1 MGINMKIQ
9 NAGIY
14 SNKTKDANY
23 EGALGLA
30 AQLRARSIRVSF
42 DADCLPDGE
51 NDVIDYTRID
61 CLFVLGGDGTLLRA
75 TAKASQ
81 CGVPM
86 LGINLGRLG
95 FLTEVELGGTQK
107 ALDDMVSGQCYIEE
121 RLMLRCAVMNGQKA
135 VLTADALNDAAVMK
149 KDVSR
154 TIHIELF
161 INGALADSV
170 SCDGM
175 LISTPT
181 GSTAY
186 SLSAGGPIVSPCLRC
201 MLATPVSPHTLHSR
215 TLVVSADDIVVIK
228 PETDASAVLSC
239 DGALLRSLRPGE
251 TVHIGKSAHMARF
264 IRFREGYFY
273 PLLRSKFLS
282 WDW

>member
-1 MGINMKIQ
+1 MR

-14 SNKTKDANY
+14 SNKTKDTGY
-23 EGALGLA
+23 EGALALA
-30 AQLRARSIRVSF
+30 ETLRARGVDVYF
-42 DADCLPDGE
+42 DADCLPSGE
-51 NDVIDYTRID
+51 SDVIDYETID

-75 TAKASQ
+75 AGKA
-81 CGVPM
+81 CRFGVPM

-95 FLTEVELGGTQK
+95 FLTEIEHSGIGQALG
-107 ALDDMVSGQCYIEE
+107 DMLAGRYYTEE
-121 RLMLRCAVMNGQKA
+121 RLMLHCAVMDGNNS
-135 VLTADALNDAAVMK
+135 VLTADALNDVAVMK
-149 KDVSR
+149 RDVSR
-154 TIHIELF
+154 TIHIELY

-175 LISTPT
+175 LVSTPT

-186 SLSAGGPIVSPCLRC
+186 SLSAGGPIVSPCLQC

-215 TLVVSADDIVVIK
+215 TLVVSADDTIIVR
-228 PETDASAVLSC
+228 PDSDAGIILSC
-239 DGALLRSLRPGE
+239 DGMLQRYLKQGE
-251 TVHIGKSAHMARF
+251 TVHISRSAHIARF
-264 IRFREGYFY
+264 IRFHEGYFY